1 MDPKVEAASK
11 QRKKRSLTEIGINEY
26 EVCGEIDLELKLS
39 QPGSTSGTLLSA
51 KRTPLPLSSER
62 ACLPSKMD
70 IDENLDDAPKEELPP
85 LIAMGCALCLIYVM
99 VSKANPK
106 CPICS
111 NSDLINKFQ
120 TKTSWY

>member
-11 QRKKRSLTEIGINEY
+11 QGKKRSLIEIGINEY

-39 QPGSTSGTLLSA
+39 PPGSSSDNLLSA

-62 ACLPSKMD
+62 ACLASKMD
-70 IDENLDDAPKEELPP
+70 IGDNLDDGPKEELPP
-85 LIAMGCALCLIYVM
+85 LIAMGCDLCLIYVM

-106 CPICS
+106 CPLCA
-111 NSDLINKFQ
+111 NSDLINQFQ
-120 TKTSWY
+120 TKTSWC